1 MNVRRLAHGSA
12 ALLLAAGAATLLTGC
27 TSFWSV
33 AETDGT
39 LEDSMRTYT
48 KLVRWGEL
56 ERASEFVDEAV
67 RPEFVALRPHMERL
81 RVTDFE
87 MGPVDFAEDGGARV
101 VVVYHAYDVHTLVE
115 RRIVE
120 AQEWTAAGR
129 SVWKVRPDLS
139 GFQDALGTG
148 PG

>member
-1 MNVRRLAHGSA
+1 MNVRKLAQASV
-12 ALLLAAGAATLLTGC
+12 ALLLVATTSCTG
-27 TSFWSV
+27 FWDV

-56 ERASEFVDEAV
+56 ERASEFVDETI
-67 RPEFVALRPHMERL
+67 RPQFVALQPHMGRI

-87 MGPVDFAEDGGARV
+87 MGPVDFSDDGAVRV
-101 VVVYHAYDVHTLVE
+101 TVVYHAYDVQTLVE

-120 AQEWTAAGR
+120 AQEWNAAGR
-129 SVWKVRPDLS
+129 RIWKVRPDLS
-139 GFQDALGTG
+139 GFQAALGAG
-148 PG
+148 PPG

>member
-1 MNVRRLAHGSA
+1 MNVRRPAHAVLAASA
-12 ALLLAAGAATLLTGC
+12 ALLLAGC
-27 TSFWSV
+27 TGFWSV

-56 ERASEFVDEAV
+56 ERASEFVDETI
-67 RPEFVALRPHMERL
+67 RPEFVALQPHMERL

-87 MGPVDFAEDGGARV
+87 MGPVDFAADGAARV
-101 VVVYHAYDVHTLVE
+101 TVVYHAYDVQTLVE

-120 AQEWTAAGR
+120 AQEWTEAGR
-129 SVWKVRPDLS
+129 RLWKVRPDLS
-139 GFQDALGTG
+139 GFQAALGAG
-148 PG
+148 PPG